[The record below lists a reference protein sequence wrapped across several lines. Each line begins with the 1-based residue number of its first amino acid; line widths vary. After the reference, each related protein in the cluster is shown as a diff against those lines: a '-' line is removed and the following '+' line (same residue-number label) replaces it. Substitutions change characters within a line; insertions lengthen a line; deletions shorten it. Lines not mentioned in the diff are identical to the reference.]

1 LLVTYVRDAGV
12 AGSNPAT
19 PTISQ
24 YFQSLN
30 EAVAQLCMIGFDAG
44 LAVLMLPIRLF
55 FQVSI
60 LPVICMRNEMRN
72 VFVGGRLY

>member
-1 LLVTYVRDAGV
+1 
-12 AGSNPAT
+12 
-19 PTISQ
+19 
-24 YFQSLN
+24 
-30 EAVAQLCMIGFDAG
+30 LCMIGFDAG